1 MAPIPPADIKIPIS
15 SGNLSLGYHT
25 AKALK
30 APINAPE
37 TPKPIKPRAITS
49 DQTSFP
55 KLNNIAPVAA
65 TKNKTL

>member
-37 TPKPIKPRAITS
+37 TPKPIADVIKPSCSAFILRS
-49 DQTSFP
+49 LL
-55 KLNNIAPVAA
+55 K
-65 TKNKTL
+65 